1 MVLLPFFFI
10 SAGLRADFAAPE
22 LNIVLL
28 IFALA
33 TLVAVAGK
41 MVGAAIPARLSGFSW
56 RDTAILGS
64 FLQCKGLMELIV
76 LTMLL
81 DAGILS
87 AVSFSALLLMA
98 IATTAITKPLVIAAQ
113 RLPG

>member
-1 MVLLPFFFI
+1 
-10 SAGLRADFAAPE
+10 
-22 LNIVLL
+22 
-28 IFALA
+28 
-33 TLVAVAGK
+33 
-41 MVGAAIPARLSGFSW
+41 
-56 RDTAILGS
+56 
-64 FLQCKGLMELIV
+64 MELIV

-98 IATTAITKPLVIAAQ
+98 IATTAITKPLVIAVR